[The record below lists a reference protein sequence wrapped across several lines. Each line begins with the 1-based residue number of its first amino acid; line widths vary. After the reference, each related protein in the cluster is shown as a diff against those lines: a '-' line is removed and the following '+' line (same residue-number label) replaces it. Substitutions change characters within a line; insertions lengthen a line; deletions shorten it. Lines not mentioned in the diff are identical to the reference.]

1 MDILSR
7 GIRDVEVA
15 TGADSGLVKQSE
27 KIRNERRNFKMM
39 IMDLAK
45 GDYVQ
50 YTCIMRGSIAD
61 FLTAFEHYMDSVR
74 RAKKEAEKLRAGQKK
89 WHR

>member
-1 MDILSR
+1 
-7 GIRDVEVA
+7 
-15 TGADSGLVKQSE
+15 
-27 KIRNERRNFKMM
+27 MM